1 VRKHFHQLAL
11 ILVLGSGFALAQ
23 TMPSQQPSG
32 SQGSSVPQ
40 TQSPSSTDQQ
50 PSAQQPSSTAPDKTL
65 PNTDQSTQNS
75 QSSTSSQSDQSSQTG
90 QSSTSGQSS
99 TTGQSGQSLPQS
111 DASASATGNGDVQN
125 NIQSAIQKDPSLANA
140 NVMVDVKNGK
150 SIVLTGTVPTKDAKD
165 AAERIARDNSNGM
178 KVKNHLKVA
187 SNNTD
192 TNSTNPKGDSNNPK

>member
-65 PNTDQSTQNS
+65 PNTDQSTQNP
-75 QSSTSSQSDQSSQTG
+75 SSTTTTQDKTG
-90 QSSTSGQSS
+90 QSSTS
-99 TTGQSGQSLPQS
+99 GQSGQSLPQS

-150 SIVLTGTVPTKDAKD
+150 TVTLTGTVPTKDAKD
-165 AAERIARDNSNGM
+165 AAERIAKDNSNGM

-187 SNNTD
+187 SNKTD
-192 TNSTNPKGDSNNPK
+192 TSTNPKGDSSNPK

>member
-1 VRKHFHQLAL
+1 MRKHFHQLAL

-50 PSAQQPSSTAPDKTL
+50 PSAQPPSSTAPDKTL
-65 PNTDQSTQNS
+65 PNTDQSTQNPQS
-75 QSSTSSQSDQSSQTG
+75 STSSTSSQSDK
-90 QSSTSGQSS
+90 SS
-99 TTGQSGQSLPQS
+99 TTSGQSGQSLPQS
-111 DASASATGNGDVQN
+111 DASASATGNGDIQN

-140 NVMVDVKNGK
+140 NVTVDVKNGK
-150 SIVLTGTVPTKDAKD
+150 SVTLTGTVPNAAAKD
-165 AAERIARDNSNGM
+165 TAERIAKDNSNGM

-187 SNNTD
+187 SNSTD
-192 TNSTNPKGDSNNPK
+192 TTTNPKGDSSNPK

>member
-1 VRKHFHQLAL
+1 MRKHFHQLAL

-50 PSAQQPSSTAPDKTL
+50 PSAQQPSTTAPDKTL
-65 PNTDQSTQNS
+65 PNTDQSTQNP
-75 QSSTSSQSDQSSQTG
+75 SSTSSQSDQSSQTG
-90 QSSTSGQSS
+90 QSSTSGQSDKS
-99 TTGQSGQSLPQS
+99 DKSGQSLPQS
-111 DASASATGNGDVQN
+111 DASASATGNGDIQN

-150 SIVLTGTVPTKDAKD
+150 TVTLTGTVPSKDAKD
-165 AAERIARDNSNGM
+165 AAERIAKENSNGM

-187 SNNTD
+187 SNKTD
-192 TNSTNPKGDSNNPK
+192 TNTGNPKSDTNNPK

>member
-50 PSAQQPSSTAPDKTL
+50 PSTQQPSSTAPDKTL
-65 PNTDQSTQNS
+65 PNTDQSTQNP
-75 QSSTSSQSDQSSQTG
+75 SSTTSTQDKTG
-90 QSSTSGQSS
+90 QSSTS
-99 TTGQSGQSLPQS
+99 GQSGQSLPQS

-150 SIVLTGTVPTKDAKD
+150 SVTLTGTVPTKDAKD
-165 AAERIARDNSNGM
+165 AAERIAKDNSNGM

-187 SNNTD
+187 SNKTD
-192 TNSTNPKGDSNNPK
+192 TSTNPKGDSSNPK